1 MIVRII
7 DVRVNRESIAEFK
20 RISVEN
26 RKGSMKEPGVLRF
39 DVLQSD
45 EDPQHFVLY
54 EVYRD
59 DQATV
64 DHKETEHYKGWR
76 EAVEPMMARKRES
89 VSCTPVSPTDP
100 GDW

>member
-7 DVRVNRESIAEFK
+7 DVLVNKQSIEDFK

-26 RKGSMKEPGVLRF
+26 RGGSILEPGVLRF

-45 EDPQHFVLY
+45 SDPQHFILY

-59 DQATV
+59 EKATM
-64 DHKETEHYKGWR
+64 DHKGTKHYQLWR
-76 EAVEPMMARKRES
+76 EAAEPMMARKRES
-89 VSCTPVSPTDP
+89 TSCIPVAPTDP
-100 GDW
+100 GEW